1 MADGINTCG
10 NPVID
15 FNGGMIM
22 TLNAVRLLCEDETE
36 HEGFWPFEGEEIAN
50 DAMRMSGIVTTQV
63 GAEGEPTQCQIIPQ
77 DLGSNYQDRRSFGF
91 VDRELSRT
99 FISNDAP
106 LPVASHAMLLLVEE
120 DWGGLNWDDA
130 VKKVIDGVG
139 SVLESGVTEGIGA
152 AVGAGIGTSVGPLGT
167 AIGAGVGALAGFV
180 TGEIAAAI
188 AKTESDVFPQQETSF
203 MVGMRPVRT
212 SQTVDLRFEGH
223 GGRYLLTLEWRVRP
237 LPTRLE
243 KIGLQASN
251 GNFVMASGGGRL
263 QLLANA
269 GHLREWETFG
279 LIRLTSNRVALL
291 ACNGDFVMAADGG
304 GRELVA
310 IAPWIREWETFRL
323 EDLGDNR
330 VALRAFNGQYVAAE
344 GGGGRELVANR
355 PRRGP
360 WETFRLHR
368 L

>member
-1 MADGINTCG
+1 MSSGISVCG

-22 TLNAVRLLCEDETE
+22 TLHAVKLLCEDETE
-36 HEGFWPFEGEEIAN
+36 HEGFWPFEGEGIAN
-50 DAMRMSGIVTTQV
+50 DAMRMTGIVTTQS
-63 GAEGEPTQCQIIPQ
+63 GSEGEPTQCQIVPQ
-77 DLGSNYQDRRSFGF
+77 DLGSDYQDGRSFSF
-91 VDRELSRT
+91 DRELTRT
-99 FISNDAP
+99 FISNSAQ
-106 LPVASHAMLLLVEE
+106 LPVVSHAMLLLVEE
-120 DWGGLNWDDA
+120 DWGGLDWDDA
-130 VKKVIDGVG
+130 VKEVIDGVG
-139 SVLESGVTEGIGA
+139 SVLSSGVSSGVGA

-180 TGEIAAAI
+180 TGEITAAI

-212 SQTVDLRFEGH
+212 TQTIYLRFEGH

-237 LPTRLE
+237 LPMHVE
-243 KIGLQASN
+243 KIGLQADN

-269 GHLREWETFG
+269 AHLREWETFG
-279 LIRLTSNRVALL
+279 LVRLTSNRVALL

-310 IAPWIREWETFRL
+310 TAPWIREWETFRL
-323 EDLGDNR
+323 EELGDNR
-330 VALRAFNGQYVAAE
+330 VALRAHNGQYVAAE
-344 GGGGRELVANR
+344 DGGGRELVANR